1 MESEVLMNNRWSLE
15 GRRVIITGAT
25 KGIGK
30 AISEEFLN
38 LGASVFIVARDKNEV
53 ERLVDSWS
61 TQGLRSFGCHGDVT
75 QQEDRESIIREA
87 IAQMNGIDILINNA
101 GTNIRKKTMEYAS
114 EEIHHLLE
122 LNLISSFEMCR
133 LAFEHLKQS
142 DFPSIVNISSIAASN
157 VVKTGSPYAMSK
169 AGLSH
174 LSRYL
179 AVEWGGYGIRVNCIE
194 PWYIRTPLTEGL
206 LSNEK
211 VVETIK
217 NKTPLQRYG
226 EPEEIAGLAAYL
238 CMTSSSYISGQ
249 VIAVDGA
256 ASVNMY

>member
-1 MESEVLMNNRWSLE
+1 MNNRWSLE
-15 GRRVIITGAT
+15 GRRAIVTGAT

-30 AISEEFLN
+30 AIAEEFLT
-38 LGASVFIVARDKNEV
+38 LGASVLFVARDEDEV
-53 ERLVDSWS
+53 ENLADQWS
-61 TQGLRSFGCHGDVT
+61 SQGFEAYGFCADVT
-75 QQEDRESIIREA
+75 VQDDRKAIIEEA
-87 IAQMNGIDILINNA
+87 VAEMHGFDILINNA
-101 GTNIRKKTMEYAS
+101 GTNIRKKTMDYKS
-114 EEIHHLLE
+114 DEIHHLLE

-133 LAFEHLKQS
+133 LAFKHLKES
-142 DFPSIVNISSIAASN
+142 DYPSIVNISSIAASN

-179 AVEWGGYGIRVNCIE
+179 AVEWGEFGIRVNCIE

-206 LSNEK
+206 LTNDTI
-211 VVETIK
+211 VESIK
-217 NKTPLQRYG
+217 NKTPLPRYG

-238 CMTSSSYISGQ
+238 CMTSSYYISGQ